1 MAIVSFMNVF
11 RVKIL
16 GDPNIFGLVSKI
28 KKENTNPLENES
40 IQDQFKRLIP
50 DTISNYDVLA

>member
-1 MAIVSFMNVF
+1 MVIDIDLRMAIVSFMNVF

-16 GDPNIFGLVSKI
+16 GDPNIFGLVSKV

-40 IQDQFKRLIP
+40 I
-50 DTISNYDVLA
+50 